1 MDSLPQPLL
10 EGRPAGSL
18 LVTPQQ
24 LQQLQRLHA
33 GEQAGG
39 ALTLTL
45 QQGGGGVAPQLV
57 LAPQGFL
64 SGSGQ
69 PTEHILHTSQQIGHT
84 SIQHVLQSSI
94 SHVRQASILQSS
106 LHQIPVSHASQ
117 VSGGGCM
124 EKTGSP
130 LSVGTPSSP
139 FSPRSLTPSPSPTQQ
154 QHRVTP
160 QPPQQQII
168 QQHPT
173 VLQLFHQQATRN
185 TLSTSSGT
193 VKGKQPP
200 QILPKPPGSSGGST
214 QTAPPKQQPSQPPP
228 AHTQQQ
234 PQGTLLF
241 NQMVPNGAVLV
252 QQQTSS
258 GVQFILKSPSTAP
271 QPKPGLVLANGGLQP
286 QAVIVQGRTQAHQVV
301 RLVPGQMQLQ
311 QIQTSGPTFIA
322 VPSPAAQR
330 TTPPPPPAPAAI
342 AIKKLK
348 KKKKE
353 KEEPRLDLA
362 NLIKISGIDEEDV
375 SPVISHNH
383 SQITQSTQVNK
394 TPPRTASP
402 KQPLV
407 QQQLH
412 QQNQQQSHHHKQH
425 QLNTSQLL
433 AQLQSPAQVGTGL
446 RLSVGEDG
454 TMVVHQADQQSTVTP
469 SIAAAAQSQLAQLIA
484 EHGGQVLQTNS
495 SGLSNSTS
503 KETSFMQSLQTAV
516 LHLSGSAPTDGVVV
530 KGNIGSSPVIV
541 NNTAAAA
548 GVRRTSGVVVTP
560 QNGVRL
566 VADLNGL
573 PTSLTEHNRL
583 IVSGIATPGLL
594 EQNRVQIVAGV
605 PTSTALSL
613 EQQQNRIIVSTPN
626 TMLTQQGRVLVST
639 GSLEHQNR
647 LQIVTSNSSAL
658 SLTEQNRVIVSNVPS
673 NVSVEQQN
681 RLQILSGIPSSNV
694 SLTEQNRLQIVSGMQ
709 NSLTEQQNRVILSG
723 VQNSSMSLEQQN
735 RVQIVSGGHAA
746 GPMALEQN
754 RVEIMSGVQSSL
766 TEQQN
771 RVQIVS
777 GVPNSNTLSLSE
789 QNRVFLSSIPNA
801 NTLSLSEKQNL
812 VQIVNSNIS
821 LAEEQNRLQ
830 ILSTVPNP
838 PLSEQSRLQI
848 VNSIPNSNSLS
859 LSEQNR
865 VLVTNVPTSNSFSYA
880 DTNHVQIITTVP
892 SSISEPS
899 RIHLSPVQNSS
910 SIGLSEQSRVQIVTS
925 VRNSLSLGDSNRL
938 QVVTSLPTT
947 NTHQEP
953 QNKVQVV
960 SNSVTSSN
968 IVKDQRPK
976 CISTNFR
983 EDQGNVQIVSA
994 LVNNEKSP
1002 SPNES
1007 AVRNCDG
1014 AGNIK
1019 FQHYIK
1025 PTERRIITSNTL
1037 KDKDFIRTEEK
1048 EEKKVTSSSDHIVGC
1063 ERLQF
1068 SSDDPKVQLVTAN
1081 NHTCVVSQSNHIRT
1095 HSYPQESKSPAH
1107 YVSSSPISS
1116 PPSTPFNNR
1125 PNLTV
1130 VTQPHRNQPEHA
1142 VVNSVQASV
1151 TSSNVVSP
1159 HINASKTEASSLL
1172 SKTSQ
1177 ANRRT
1182 YDNAFLD
1189 SIAQSHPSLVINKSP
1204 SMPPCAKL
1212 MKTKKPIKKAALVKP
1227 MMAEDRGPTEKEEPP
1242 NLVPINVTNDHTVV
1256 SRVQT
1261 IQLTPQKQQV
1271 SSNTNASSVRLVP
1284 VTTNTRGCSTQE
1296 QQTSPTQPPPSTH
1309 ANKATSPIPIQQ
1321 ASTQTPAPLLPPPPP
1336 LFSRSKRASMIE
1348 QQMQADRQG
1357 ALNPDCKTP
1366 FLSKSDAV
1374 KRLIRYHTLNEP
1386 VLSEKDLAKA
1396 DELFEQTAKHL
1407 LDKKNHLYNK
1417 YTFLIL
1423 KESMR
1428 MQQTSELILLE
1439 RLFVADETARLEQIK
1454 QEANAPASSSSSSSV
1469 SKRERDDSES
1479 SESKK
1484 HCPDDEEINAQ
1495 VQSAIDSI
1503 LNLQRNDPLEEA
1515 VRSISS

>member
-1 MDSLPQPLL
+1 MDSIPQPLI

-117 VSGGGCM
+117 ATGGEKIGSPISGG
-124 EKTGSP
+124 
-130 LSVGTPSSP
+130 TPNSP

-154 QHRVTP
+154 QHRLTP
-160 QPPQQQII
+160 QPTQQQIL

-185 TLSTSSGT
+185 TLSASSTT

-200 QILPKPPGSSGGST
+200 QILPKPPGGSGGTPTNS
-214 QTAPPKQQPSQPPP
+214 APKQPPP
-228 AHTQQQ
+228 QPQPTQQQ
-234 PQGTLLF
+234 PQGTLLL

-258 GVQFILKSPSTAP
+258 GVQFILKSPPPQP
-271 QPKPGLVLANGGLQP
+271 QPKPGIVLANGGLQP

-322 VPSPAAQR
+322 VPSPAASR
-330 TTPPPPPAPAAI
+330 TTPPPPTPSAI

-348 KKKKE
+348 KKKKD

-375 SPVISHNH
+375 SPMV
-383 SQITQSTQVNK
+383 TQSHCHQVSQGTQVSK
-394 TPPRTASP
+394 TPPSSP
-402 KQPLV
+402 KQQHTQP
-407 QQQLH
+407 QQKH
-412 QQNQQQSHHHKQH
+412 QI
-425 QLNTSQLL
+425 NTSQIL
-433 AQLQSPAQVGTGL
+433 AQLQAPAQVGGGL

-454 TMVVHQADQQSTVTP
+454 TMVVHQTTDHTTVTP

-484 EHGGQVLQTNS
+484 EHGGQI
-495 SGLSNSTS
+495 
-503 KETSFMQSLQTAV
+503 LQTAV
-516 LHLSGSAPTDGVVV
+516 LHLSGSTPTDGVVV
-530 KGNIGSSPVIV
+530 KGSLGSSPVV
-541 NNTAAAA
+541 VNTAAATT
-548 GVRRTSGVVVTP
+548 GVRRASGVVVAP

-583 IVSGIATPGLL
+583 IVSGITAPGLL

-605 PTSTALSL
+605 PTSSALSL
-613 EQQQNRIIVSTPN
+613 EQQQNRLIVSGATPN

-673 NVSVEQQN
+673 NMALEQQN
-681 RLQILSGIPSSNV
+681 RLQILSGIPSSI
-694 SLTEQNRLQIVSGMQ
+694 TEQNRLQIVSGMQ

-723 VQNSSMSLEQQN
+723 VQNSNMSLEQQN
-735 RVQIVSGGHAA
+735 RVQIVSGGPTA
-746 GPMALEQN
+746 GTMALEQN

-789 QNRVFLSSIPNA
+789 QNRVFLSSLPNA

-821 LAEEQNRLQ
+821 LSEEQNRLQ
-830 ILSTVPNP
+830 IVSTVPNSS
-838 PLSEQSRLQI
+838 LSEQNRLQI
-848 VNSIPNSNSLS
+848 VNNISNPSGIS

-865 VLVTNVPTSNSFSYA
+865 VLVTNVPTTSSISYA

-892 SSISEPS
+892 SSISDQN
-899 RIHLSPVQNSS
+899 RIHLSPVQNSNS
-910 SIGLSEQSRVQIVTS
+910 LEQSRVQIVTS
-925 VRNSLSLGDSNRL
+925 VRNSLSLGDTNRL
-938 QVVTSLPTT
+938 QVVTSLPSS
-947 NTHQEP
+947 NTLQDP
-953 QNKVQVV
+953 QNKLHVFSNSV
-960 SNSVTSSN
+960 SNSSV
-968 IVKDQRPK
+968 IKDHRQQK
-976 CISTNFR
+976 CISTTFR
-983 EDQGNVQIVSA
+983 EDQSNIQVVSA
-994 LVNNEKSP
+994 LVNNDKTPVSSETV
-1002 SPNES
+1002 
-1007 AVRNCDG
+1007 VRNCDG
-1014 AGNIK
+1014 TSGLK

-1025 PTERRIITSNTL
+1025 PIERRVITSNVQQ
-1037 KDKDFIRTEEK
+1037 KDKDLIRLEDK
-1048 EEKKVTSSSDHIVGC
+1048 EDKKMNSSDNNLASC

-1068 SSDDPKVQLVTAN
+1068 TSDEPKVQVVTAN
-1081 NHTCVVSQSNHIRT
+1081 NHCVIPQNNHVRT
-1095 HSYPQESKSPAH
+1095 HSYPHESKSPAQ
-1107 YVSSSPISS
+1107 YVSSVTSPINS

-1130 VTQPHRNQPEHA
+1130 VTQPQRSQPEQ
-1142 VVNSVQASV
+1142 VVVHSVQTNA
-1151 TSSNVVSP
+1151 TSLIST
-1159 HINASKTEASSLL
+1159 SKTETLPITT
-1172 SKTSQ
+1172 KTSH

-1204 SMPPCAKL
+1204 SMSPCAKL

-1227 MMAEDRGPTEKEEPP
+1227 MMAEDRSPAEKEEPP
-1242 NLVPINVTNDHTVV
+1242 NLVPINVANDHTVV

-1271 SSNTNASSVRLVP
+1271 STNTNNSAVRLVP
-1284 VTTNTRGCSTQE
+1284 VSSTRGSSTQE
-1296 QQTSPTQPPPSTH
+1296 QQTSPQQPPITTH

-1321 ASTQTPAPLLPPPPP
+1321 ASTQTPTSLMSSPPQPI
-1336 LFSRSKRASMIE
+1336 FSKSKRASLIE

-1366 FLSKSDAV
+1366 FMSKSDAV
-1374 KRLIRYHTLNEP
+1374 KRLIRYHTMNEP

-1417 YTFLIL
+1417 FTFLIL

-1428 MQQTSELILLE
+1428 LQQTSELVLLE
-1439 RLFVADETARLEQIK
+1439 RLFVADETTRLEQIK
-1454 QEANAPASSSSSSSV
+1454 QEASAPSVPTATAASSSSSSSCTLPV
-1469 SKRERDDSES
+1469 KRERDEGDNIET
-1479 SESKK
+1479 KK

>member
-1 MDSLPQPLL
+1 MLILSL
-10 EGRPAGSL
+10 SSSYM
-18 LVTPQQ
+18 
-24 LQQLQRLHA
+24 
-33 GEQAGG
+33 
-39 ALTLTL
+39 
-45 QQGGGGVAPQLV
+45 
-57 LAPQGFL
+57 FYL
-64 SGSGQ
+64 SNK
-69 PTEHILHTSQQIGHT
+69 IY
-84 SIQHVLQSSI
+84 
-94 SHVRQASILQSS
+94 
-106 LHQIPVSHASQ
+106 
-117 VSGGGCM
+117 
-124 EKTGSP
+124 K
-130 LSVGTPSSP
+130 
-139 FSPRSLTPSPSPTQQ
+139 F
-154 QHRVTP
+154 
-160 QPPQQQII
+160 
-168 QQHPT
+168 
-173 VLQLFHQQATRN
+173 F
-185 TLSTSSGT
+185 
-193 VKGKQPP
+193 
-200 QILPKPPGSSGGST
+200 
-214 QTAPPKQQPSQPPP
+214 
-228 AHTQQQ
+228 
-234 PQGTLLF
+234 
-241 NQMVPNGAVLV
+241 QMVPNGAVLV

-258 GVQFILKSPSTAP
+258 GVQFILKSPP
-271 QPKPGLVLANGGLQP
+271 HQQQPKPGIVLANGGLQP

-301 RLVPGQMQLQ
+301 RLVPSQMQLQ

-322 VPSPAAQR
+322 VPSPAASR
-330 TTPPPPPAPAAI
+330 TTPPPPTPSAI

-348 KKKKE
+348 KKKKD

-375 SPVISHNH
+375 SPVV
-383 SQITQSTQVNK
+383 TQSHCHQVSQGTQMNK
-394 TPPRTASP
+394 TPPNSP
-402 KQPLV
+402 KQQHPQP
-407 QQQLH
+407 QQKH
-412 QQNQQQSHHHKQH
+412 QINP
-425 QLNTSQLL
+425 SQIL
-433 AQLQSPAQVGTGL
+433 AQLQAPAQVGGGL

-454 TMVVHQADQQSTVTP
+454 TMVVHQTTDHTTVTP

-484 EHGGQVLQTNS
+484 EHGGQILQTNT

-516 LHLSGSAPTDGVVV
+516 LHLSGSTPTDGVVV
-530 KGNIGSSPVIV
+530 KGSLGSSPVVV
-541 NNTAAAA
+541 NTAAAAA
-548 GVRRTSGVVVTP
+548 GVRRASGVVVAP

-583 IVSGIATPGLL
+583 IVSGITAPGLL

-613 EQQQNRIIVSTPN
+613 EQQQNRLIVSGATPN

-673 NVSVEQQN
+673 NMALEQQN
-681 RLQILSGIPSSNV
+681 RLQILSGIPSSI
-694 SLTEQNRLQIVSGMQ
+694 TEQNRLQIVSGMQ

-723 VQNSSMSLEQQN
+723 VQNSNMSLEQQN
-735 RVQIVSGGHAA
+735 RVQIVSGGHTA
-746 GPMALEQN
+746 GTMALEQN

-789 QNRVFLSSIPNA
+789 QNRVFLSSLPNA

-821 LAEEQNRLQ
+821 LSEEQNRLQ
-830 ILSTVPNP
+830 IVSTVPNP
-838 PLSEQSRLQI
+838 NLSEQNRLQI
-848 VNSIPNSNSLS
+848 VNNISNPSGIS

-865 VLVTNVPTSNSFSYA
+865 VLVTNVPTTSSISYA

-892 SSISEPS
+892 SSISEQN
-899 RIHLSPVQNSS
+899 RIHLSPVQNSNS
-910 SIGLSEQSRVQIVTS
+910 LEQSRVQIVTS

-938 QVVTSLPTT
+938 QVVTSLPSS
-947 NTHQEP
+947 NAFQDP
-953 QNKVQVV
+953 QNKLHVL
-960 SNSVTSSN
+960 SNSISNSSV
-968 IVKDQRPK
+968 IKDHRQQK
-976 CISTNFR
+976 CISTTFR
-983 EDQGNVQIVSA
+983 EDQSNIQVVSA
-994 LVNNEKSP
+994 LVNNDKTPIS
-1002 SPNES
+1002 NETV
-1007 AVRNCDG
+1007 VRNCDG
-1014 AGNIK
+1014 SSGLK

-1025 PTERRIITSNTL
+1025 PTERRVITSHVQ
-1037 KDKDFIRTEEK
+1037 KDKELIRLEDK
-1048 EEKKVTSSSDHIVGC
+1048 EDKKVNSSDNNLANC

-1068 SSDDPKVQLVTAN
+1068 SSGEPKVQVVTAN
-1081 NHTCVVSQSNHIRT
+1081 NHCVIPQNNHIRT
-1095 HSYPQESKSPAH
+1095 HSYPHESKSPAQ
-1107 YVSSSPISS
+1107 YISSVTSPINS

-1130 VTQPHRNQPEHA
+1130 VTQPQRSQPEH
-1142 VVNSVQASV
+1142 VVVHSVQTNA
-1151 TSSNVVSP
+1151 TT
-1159 HINASKTEASSLL
+1159 HISTSKTETSPITT
-1172 SKTSQ
+1172 KTSH

-1204 SMPPCAKL
+1204 SMSPCAKL

-1227 MMAEDRGPTEKEEPP
+1227 MMAEDRSSTEKEEPP
-1242 NLVPINVTNDHTVV
+1242 NLVPINVANDHTVV

-1261 IQLTPQKQQV
+1261 IQLTPQKQQQLKQIQAQVTALSNNKFRTASEQATLQRLITEQHKILLGGKIVPTVPGQHAQGVAFV
-1271 SSNTNASSVRLVP
+1271 STNTNNSAVRLVP
-1284 VTTNTRGCSTQE
+1284 VSNSRGSSTQE
-1296 QQTSPTQPPPSTH
+1296 QQTSPQQPPMTTH

-1321 ASTQTPAPLLPPPPP
+1321 ASTQTPTSLMPSPPQPI
-1336 LFSRSKRASMIE
+1336 FSKSKRASLIE

-1374 KRLIRYHTLNEP
+1374 KRLIRYHTMNEP

-1417 YTFLIL
+1417 FTFLIL

-1428 MQQTSELILLE
+1428 LQQTSELVLLE
-1439 RLFVADETARLEQIK
+1439 RLFVADETTRLEQIK
-1454 QEANAPASSSSSSSV
+1454 QEANAPAPTTTATSSSSSSCTLPV
-1469 SKRERDDSES
+1469 KRERDEGDNIET
-1479 SESKK
+1479 KK